1 MRIVV
6 ALHKTSESGSS
17 DKVYFA
23 SFVEDAAHAN
33 IASVTTAYGRR
44 IAHAFTRSAP
54 TTGPAPT
61 TWAYFTSAIAQK
73 RNRGYWLTAV
83 IVDEHPLAPS
93 NEALRRVVA
102 GMRSMRDPIWLGF
115 GYAEVRALHQR
126 NALTVGVAAPNAD
139 TPSAATESNT
149 AAAAAP
155 IARAR
160 RSRTLQLAEL
170 AVDNSLDAD
179 RLRRECSVQVG
190 VDGTRYLVVKTDGEI
205 VVRSETGR
213 ALTRFPQIIREALS
227 GISDIGLEL
236 VLDETGGLTAL
247 DLVRLDGRLYAGEPF
262 RVRYAALAKQKT
274 RRRIASIGIARAC
287 SGELTVSTLHTA
299 AAKGASHLIVRDL
312 AGTYGRASWI
322 YRWSASIELDAE
334 VRDIDTA
341 ARVVGVVANAGPRGP
356 IALALAVPRDADLP
370 ELGARVRVT
379 CSDLTTLAG
388 ARYAGSLAA

>member
-44 IAHAFTRSAP
+44 IAHTFTHSAP

-93 NEALRRVVA
+93 DEALRRVVA

-115 GYAEVRALHQR
+115 GYAEVRTLHQR
-126 NALTVGVAAPNAD
+126 NALTVGVAAS
-139 TPSAATESNT
+139 SAAVAST
-149 AAAAAP
+149 APENDSATAAP

-170 AVDNSLDAD
+170 AVDLSLDAD

-227 GISDIGLEL
+227 EINDIGLEL

-356 IALALAVPRDADLP
+356 IALALTVPRDADLP
-370 ELGARVRVT
+370 ELGTRVRVT